1 MIADSELVQRTLNG
15 DRAAFGQLIERYFA
29 SLFNFVLPLV
39 NHQHDAEDIVQE
51 SFIRAF
57 RRLETFQSRSEFK
70 TWLYAIAYRLV
81 RRKRRRK
88 PINEAD
94 LTSPSD
100 NHFRGGGLPSKTG
113 STDPKEEI
121 DRAELVLAVRKA
133 ISELP
138 EVYRAAVVLVD
149 LEGLDYRSAAEVMKV
164 PVNTVR
170 SRLARARE
178 LLRKKLKSIL

>member
-1 MIADSELVQRTLNG
+1 MIADSELVQRTLLG
-15 DRAAFGQLIERYFA
+15 DRAAFGQLVERYTA

-39 NHQHDAEDIVQE
+39 NHHHDAEDIVQE
-51 SFIRAF
+51 SFVRAF

-88 PINEAD
+88 PISEAD
-94 LTSPSD
+94 LGNSPD
-100 NHFRGGGLPSKTG
+100 NHSRGGLPPSKTG
-113 STDPKEEI
+113 STDPAAEI
-121 DRAELVLAVRKA
+121 DREELVLAVRKA

-149 LEGLDYRSAAEVMKV
+149 LEGLDYRTAAEVMKV

-170 SRLARARE
+170 SRLARARD
-178 LLRKKLKSIL
+178 LLRRKLKPIL